1 MRFGVQL
8 FGPGKLCRENPEK
21 FFKSLSKARYQ
32 LIEPCLWSGE
42 RPQGAEGLPVWTMD
56 ELASMQ
62 PLYEKYHLKILSCH
76 LFADLEDEL
85 LPGKILRL
93 CEDFGITQFV
103 IAGHSETTREG
114 CLAYA
119 EKLVRLAGKLADRIG
134 KSRDSLPQP
143 DGSRILPAAAPN
155 PSSPLRLLLHNG
167 PEESLARIDGKT
179 AYEYLLDCCDNC
191 CRSALSSS
199 VIPAPGSPA
208 GPQQNGAAGSVLTG
222 TQSGG
227 NASPCLIGAQP
238 DAGWL
243 LYGGEDV
250 EAFLWRNRDRV
261 CSLHYKD
268 FKENADGSLSE
279 TLIGKG
285 LLDVEA
291 CFQFARAM
299 ELPQF
304 ADMDGSE
311 NDFPA
316 DIQAAGQLFGSLTQC
331 RSNTRSIL
339 CVYDMETGKVTR
351 LREFD
356 RIIEA
361 PNWRR
366 DGNTIIY
373 NSEGFI
379 WNYQISEDTERK
391 IPSGECNNCNNDHVL
406 SPDHTQIAVSH
417 SKPGT
422 WESKIYIL
430 PVTGGTPGL
439 VTPEGPSYL
448 HGWSPDGKE
457 LAYCAF
463 REHEG
468 ALSADIYSIPVKG
481 ALAED
486 AKADGQTPDPAGH
499 SYGEETQLTSHAAF
513 NDGPEYDPDGI
524 HIWFNST
531 RTGLMQIWKMDRD
544 GGSQVQMTFEEQ
556 NNWFAHVSPDGE
568 TVINLAY
575 SKDGLDASEHLPN
588 MQVSLWA
595 MKPDGSRRRKLLD
608 FFGGQGSVNV
618 NSWAPDSKR
627 FAFVAYEL
635 LHR

>member
-21 FFKSLSKARYQ
+21 FFKALSGARYQ
-32 LIEPCLWSGE
+32 LIEPCLWSDE

-56 ELASMQ
+56 ELSSMQ
-62 PLYEKYHLKILSCH
+62 PLYQKYHLKILSCH
-76 LFADLEDEL
+76 LFADLGDEL
-85 LPGKILRL
+85 LPGKILKL
-93 CEDFGITQFV
+93 CENYGITQFV
-103 IAGHSETTREG
+103 IAGRSETTREG
-114 CLAYA
+114 CQAYA
-119 EKLVRLAGKLADRIG
+119 EKLTQIAGELADRIENNRG
-134 KSRDSLPQP
+134 SLPQP
-143 DGSRILPAAAPN
+143 DGSRILPATVQNAP
-155 PSSPLRLLLHNG
+155 SPLRLLLHNG
-167 PEESLARIDGKT
+167 PEESLARINGKT
-179 AYEYLLDCCDNC
+179 AYEYLLDCCGK
-191 CRSALSSS
+191 CR
-199 VIPAPGSPA
+199 
-208 GPQQNGAAGSVLTG
+208 
-222 TQSGG
+222 
-227 NASPCLIGAQP
+227 LIGAQP

-250 EAFLWRNRDRV
+250 EAFLWRNRDRIY
-261 CSLHYKD
+261 SLHYKD
-268 FKENADGSLSE
+268 FKKNEDGSLSE

-285 LLDVEA
+285 MLDAES

-311 NDFPA
+311 NDFLA
-316 DIQAAGQLFGSLTQC
+316 DIQTAGQLFGSLTQC
-331 RSNTRSIL
+331 RSNTKSIL
-339 CVYDMETGKVTR
+339 CVYDMETGKVTK

-361 PNWRR
+361 PNWCR
-366 DGNTIIY
+366 DGKTIIY

-379 WNYQISEDTERK
+379 WNYQISEDTESK
-391 IPSGECNNCNNDHVL
+391 IPSGECSNCNNDHVL

-417 SKPGT
+417 SKPGS

-430 PVTGGTPGL
+430 PVTGGTPRL
-439 VTPEGPSYL
+439 VTPKGPSYL

-463 REHEG
+463 REHAG
-468 ALSADIYSIPVKG
+468 ALSVDIYSIP
-481 ALAED
+481 AED
-486 AKADGQTPDPAGH
+486 KSADCLMPDSAGH
-499 SYGEETQLTSHAAF
+499 PYGEETQLTSHAAF

-595 MKPDGSRRRKLLD
+595 MKPDGSRRRKLFD

-635 LHR
+635 VHR